1 MINHRLFLHG
11 QNKYGNQVRGV
22 AQPGSVSVWG
32 AGGRKFKSCHPDERR
47 NQKTSKACKS
57 NDLQAFLFLRC
68 QNKLFKTVVNVNKT
82 VKHINN
88 LNINRLQT

>member
-1 MINHRLFLHG
+1 VSSNLVTPTKGEIKKLQKPVNQMIYRLL
-11 QNKYGNQVRGV
+11 K
-22 AQPGSVSVWG
+22 
-32 AGGRKFKSCHPDERR
+32 
-47 NQKTSKACKS
+47 
-57 NDLQAFLFLRC
+57 FLRC